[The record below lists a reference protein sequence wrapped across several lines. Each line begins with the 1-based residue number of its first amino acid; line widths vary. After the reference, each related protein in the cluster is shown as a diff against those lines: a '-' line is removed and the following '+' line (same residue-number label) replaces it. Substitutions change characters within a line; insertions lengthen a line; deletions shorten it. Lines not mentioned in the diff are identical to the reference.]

1 MKTLILAGGGT
12 AGHVT
17 PLLAILPYVKHKF
30 DKIIYIGSGKSIEQN
45 LINPTG
51 IKIYNIKPPAF
62 IRSLTPKNLLIPF
75 KLSKAIK
82 ECKQILKKENAS
94 VIFSKGGYSAL
105 PVCLAGFS
113 LKIPVI
119 CHESDLS
126 LGLANALTK
135 RRCQAFFTSFEST
148 AKKHGGIYSGPPL
161 RNELFS
167 LRKQDAKKILGINNE
182 KPVLL
187 ITGGSQGSKIINS
200 AIEKNLNKILTNF
213 NVIHLYGK
221 GNKPAYNAINGY
233 LPFEF
238 LDMKLALNACDYC
251 ITRGGSN
258 TLFELLY
265 AKKPCIAIPLV
276 KGSRGDQI
284 KNVLHFKKANALLC
298 EQEDNIEKTLPIIL
312 DKLVE
317 KSEFLKKNI
326 NELNLK
332 NGAKIIAT
340 KLEDLSNNTNKCS

>member
-17 PLLAILPYVKHKF
+17 PLLAILPFVKQKF
-30 DKIIYIGSGKSIEQN
+30 DKIVYIGSGKAVEQN
-45 LINPTG
+45 LIKPTG
-51 IKIYNIKPPAF
+51 VKIYNINPPAF
-62 IRSLTPKNLLIPF
+62 VRSLTPKNLLIPF
-75 KLSKAIK
+75 KLGKAVK
-82 ECKQILKKENAS
+82 ECKKILTSENAS

-113 LKIPVI
+113 LKIPVV
-119 CHESDLS
+119 CHESDLT

-135 RRCQAFFTSFEST
+135 RRCNAFFTSFEST

-161 RNELFS
+161 RSDLFS
-167 LRKQDAKKILGINNE
+167 LKKQDAKKILGINSE

-200 AIEKNLNKILTNF
+200 AVEQNLSKILTRF
-213 NVIHLYGK
+213 CVIHLCGK
-221 GNKPAYNAINGY
+221 GNKPIYKAINDY
-233 LPFEF
+233 FAFEF

-265 AKKPCIAIPLV
+265 AKKPCIAIPLE

-284 KNVLHFKKANALLC
+284 KNVLHFKNANALLY
-298 EQEDNIEKTLPIIL
+298 EQEDNLEKNLPIAL
-312 DKLVE
+312 EELVE
-317 KSEFLKKNI
+317 KSDFLKKNI
-326 NELNLK
+326 NGLNLK
-332 NGAKIIAT
+332 NGAKTIAK
-340 KLEDLSNNTNKCS
+340 KLEDLAK